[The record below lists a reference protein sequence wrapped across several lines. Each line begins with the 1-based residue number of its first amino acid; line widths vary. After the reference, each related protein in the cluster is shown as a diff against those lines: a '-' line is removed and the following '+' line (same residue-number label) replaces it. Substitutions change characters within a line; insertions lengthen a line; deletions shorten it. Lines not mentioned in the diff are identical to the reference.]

1 MTKEE
6 FIVKA
11 KLVQDKEYDYSK
23 VEYKGNKTKVCIICP
38 KHGEFWIRPNDFLS
52 GHMCGKCGIETR
64 SKKKLI
70 SQEHFIEKAK
80 TIFPQYDYSLVNYIG
95 MHTKIKLICP
105 IHGKFEIKPYHLLNG
120 HGCKKC
126 GQISSHNKQRKTK
139 EIFIAEAIKI
149 HDNKYDYSKVK
160 YINRDTN
167 VCIICPKHGEFLQ
180 TPHHHL
186 RGCGCPICSESS
198 LEKEIRVFLDKLSI
212 NYIHKKTFDW
222 LGQQHLDF
230 YLPEYNAA
238 IECQG
243 IQHFEVVDFFGG
255 EKGLEKRIERDKK
268 KKILCE
274 KNNIFL
280 LYYSTFE
287 YDGVYTNKDLLI
299 NEIKRH

>member
-1 MTKEE
+1 MAKEE

-23 VEYKGNKTKVCIICP
+23 VEYKDNKTKVCIICP

-70 SQEHFIEKAK
+70 SQEHFIEKTK
-80 TIFPQYDYSLVNYIG
+80 TIFPQYDYSLVKYIG

-139 EIFIAEAIKI
+139 ENFIAEAIKI

-167 VCIICPKHGEFLQ
+167 VCIICSKHGEFLQ

-198 LEKEIRVFLDKLSI
+198 LEKEIRVFLNKLGI
-212 NYIHKKTFDW
+212 NYIHKKQFDW

-255 EKGLEKRIERDKK
+255 EKGLKKRIERDKK
-268 KKILCE
+268 KKSYVRKITYS
-274 KNNIFL
+274 
-280 LYYSTFE
+280 YYIIQHLNMRA
-287 YDGVYTNKDLLI
+287 YI
-299 NEIKRH
+299 QIKIY